1 VYLSTLRICYHLLA
15 NTLQEQFVQ
24 SFFGLETERNNKPI
38 SIAAFF
44 LRKDINQEMRR
55 SAGQHIIIMMIMPPA
70 VVI

>member
-38 SIAAFF
+38 SIAAF